1 MAFGMMF
8 FRARSLESVN
18 DMLTQIFTNFHPEIA
33 PQFIEGYLLIVII
46 MAAGYLL
53 HFMPSRWGDS
63 LQRGYTALPLL
74 LQAIILAIV
83 LLVIIQVRQ
92 SDIVPFIYLQ
102 Y

>member
-1 MAFGMMF
+1 MENV
-8 FRARSLESVN
+8 R

-33 PQFIEGYLLIVII
+33 TQFVEGYLLIVII
-46 MAAGYLL
+46 MAAAYIL
-53 HFMPSRWGDS
+53 HFMPDRWS
-63 LQRGYTALPLL
+63 NALQRGYIALPLL